1 LPNGFL
7 NARAYGDHSESVQQE
22 DDMDNIITTAPL
34 FEELVTSLAFAEEV
48 TTQAV
53 GEEQPTAVSGENP
66 SPTET
71 SQEGG
76 PFGAY

>member
-1 LPNGFL
+1 MNNL
-7 NARAYGDHSESVQQE
+7 
-22 DDMDNIITTAPL
+22 ITTAPL
-34 FEELVTSLAFAEEV
+34 LEELVTSLGLGEEV
-48 TTQAV
+48 TTQAL

-71 SQEGG
+71 SAEGG

>member
-1 LPNGFL
+1 MN
-7 NARAYGDHSESVQQE
+7 
-22 DDMDNIITTAPL
+22 NIITTAPL
-34 FEELVTSLAFAEEV
+34 FEELVTSLGLGEEV
-48 TTQAV
+48 TTEAV

-71 SQEGG
+71 SAEGG